1 MSRLV
6 LDSVGLRRMAGGLE
20 FGLEFGY
27 VANHGSGKRNTLGI
41 ASLSACARA
50 AALGSRLHDIDRPIA
65 SVLTSCK
72 LGWLSTNGPYII

>member
-50 AALGSRLHDIDRPIA
+50 AALGSLLHDIDRPIA

-72 LGWLSTNGPYII
+72 LGWLSTNGPYMI